1 MADYHMLNDGVFG
14 VGGSD
19 IMDDTA
25 NLVNAV
31 SFSSLSPSV
40 NTAGQG
46 MMSQNIPGTP
56 GQNPNV
62 MQMQGMV
69 QMQQQTQGSAQL
81 PSGGMTSYHQG
92 TMHGY
97 TQSEVPQKLHQYS
110 VYGSQLQTGN
120 MAGQYMP
127 SGPRLHHLNDPMSSI
142 PDQQQQSSP
151 RTVVPNQVYQN
162 RNMASNQY
170 SQQIPHGNTAPAQ
183 MTQGTAQYPGHY
195 GTVPQLHTMQQQPAQ
210 QQHTVQQVN
219 QNPDLW
225 QNSMPHSQ
233 MNRPNLPATQNY
245 PQHQMVPN
253 QHGNNSMNHSPM
265 MMQGQRPST
274 PNQSQYISN
283 QEYAPQQ
290 PPIQRPPVYNMNSSS
305 VNQNGS
311 MVGQMSNAPQ
321 SGLSQNMSSIP
332 QTEQAMTFSQGH
344 YGASQTPANRPHYN
358 TNSAMGST
366 VGLSSQQHVM
376 GQQMMNVRQSVH
388 QMGYSVPP
396 RMNSGQQHAAPVP
409 PGSPARLQQY
419 HPPYSPNQ
427 TYTAAQPSP
436 RPNNPESGTPP
447 HLHYSSSQP
456 HVQTQSPQMSPQY
469 RSPFPSQVTHSP
481 QHLTPTPPAEVSVPL
496 PHTPE
501 RVLQSST
508 PQSQGS
514 YHSPSTTH
522 LTSPGQGQSPGSSSA
537 PSSLQHL
544 EQMVLPRSTGPTT
557 TPVASAVSTG
567 STNTTLNSGVAGN
580 YYTHLSNSQH
590 PQQQQQQQPPPP
602 QQQQQQQHHMHIT
615 PVGESRPQPQ
625 SPAAFSQM
633 SQAHSQHTYLNQTI
647 NMNQQQTPSSV
658 SNVPNSQPLQA
669 NAPVTLSNSALL
681 SDDSTPLDSN
691 QLVALSYGS
700 DNSSSMPSVT
710 PSVNSAESA
719 SVSVGTSINSNI
731 SSMSTSDPLNSNSC
745 APVSTSEPTLQTS
758 QQYNV
763 HGSTSYQG
771 NSIAFE
777 MQQIQQE
784 LQQLYNS
791 LHQSPETLEKVI
803 FFVFNDFL

>member
-19 IMDDTA
+19 ILDDTA

-31 SFSSLSPSV
+31 SYSHSPSV

-46 MMSQNIPGTP
+46 MMSQNITGTP

-69 QMQQQTQGSAQL
+69 PMQQSQGGAQL
-81 PSGGMTSYHQG
+81 STGGMASYHQG
-92 TMHGY
+92 SMHGY

-142 PDQQQQSSP
+142 PDQQQQPSP

-162 RNMASNQY
+162 RNMAGSQY
-170 SQQIPHGNTAPAQ
+170 SQQIPHGNSSAQ
-183 MTQGTAQYPGHY
+183 MTQGTAQYSSHY
-195 GTVPQLHTMQQQPAQ
+195 GSVQQHHTIPQQQQQQP
-210 QQHTVQQVN
+210 HTVQQVN
-219 QNPDLW
+219 QSSDMW
-225 QNSMPHSQ
+225 QNSMPHTQ
-233 MNRPNLPATQNY
+233 MNRPNVPSSQNY

-253 QHGNNSMNHSPM
+253 QHGNTSMNHSPM

-274 PNQSQYISN
+274 PNQSQYMSN
-283 QEYAPQQ
+283 QEYAPHAAPQQ

-311 MVGQMSNAPQ
+311 MMGQMSNAPQ
-321 SGLSQNMSSIP
+321 SGLSQNMSSISP
-332 QTEQAMTFSQGH
+332 TEQAMAFSQGH

-358 TNSAMGST
+358 ASSAVGST

-376 GQQMMNVRQSVH
+376 GQQMMNVRPSGH
-388 QMGYSVPP
+388 QMGYSSVPP
-396 RMNSGQQHAAPVP
+396 RVNSGQQHTGSVP

-427 TYTAAQPSP
+427 AYATSQPSP
-436 RPNNPESGTPP
+436 RPSNPESGTPP
-447 HLHYSSSQP
+447 HLHYSATQP

-481 QHLTPTPPAEVSVPL
+481 QHLAPTPPAEVSVPL

-522 LTSPGQGQSPGSSSA
+522 LTSPVQGQSPGSSNA

-544 EQMVLPRSTGPTT
+544 EQMVLPRVSSGPSTT
-557 TPVASAVSTG
+557 TPIASAVSTG
-567 STNTTLNSGVAGN
+567 GTNTINSSVGGN
-580 YYTHLSNSQH
+580 YYSHLSNSQH
-590 PQQQQQQQPPPP
+590 PQQPPP
-602 QQQQQQQHHMHIT
+602 QQQQQQQHQMHIS

-625 SPAAFSQM
+625 SPAAFTQM
-633 SQAHSQHTYLNQTI
+633 SQAHPHHTYLNQTHS
-647 NMNQQQTPSSV
+647 MSQQQPTSSV
-658 SNVPNSQPLQA
+658 SNVPTSQPLQTSA
-669 NAPVTLSNSALL
+669 SVSSLSNSALL
-681 SDDSTPLDSN
+681 SDESIPLESN
-691 QLVALSYGS
+691 QLTLSYGS
-700 DNSSSMPSVT
+700 DNSSSMPSV
-710 PSVNSAESA
+710 NSAEPI
-719 SVSVGTSINSNI
+719 SVSVSTSINSNVTP
-731 SSMSTSDPLNSNSC
+731 MSTSDPLNPNSC
-745 APVSTSEPTLQTS
+745 VPAGTSEPMLQTS

-763 HGSTSYQG
+763 HGNASYQG
-771 NSIAFE
+771 NQISYE

-791 LHQSPETLEKVI
+791 LHQSPETLEKV
-803 FFVFNDFL
+803 

>member
-19 IMDDTA
+19 ILEDTA

-31 SFSSLSPSV
+31 SYSHSPSV
-40 NTAGQG
+40 NTGGQG

-69 QMQQQTQGSAQL
+69 PMQQTQGGTQL
-81 PSGGMTSYHQG
+81 STGGMTSYHQG
-92 TMHGY
+92 SIHGY

-110 VYGSQLQTGN
+110 VYGSQMQTGN
-120 MAGQYMP
+120 MSGQYMP
-127 SGPRLHHLNDPMSSI
+127 SGPRLHHLNDPMSSM
-142 PDQQQQSSP
+142 PDQQQQSAP

-162 RNMASNQY
+162 RNMTSSQY
-170 SQQIPHGNTAPAQ
+170 NQQIPHNNSAPTQ
-183 MTQGTAQYPGHY
+183 MTQGTAQYPSHY
-195 GTVPQLHTMQQQPAQ
+195 GSVQQHHTMQQQ
-210 QQHTVQQVN
+210 QQHSVPQVN
-219 QNPDLW
+219 QSSDMW
-225 QNSMPHSQ
+225 QNSMPHTQ

-253 QHGNNSMNHSPM
+253 QHGNNSINHSSM

-274 PNQSQYISN
+274 PNQSQYMSN
-283 QEYAPQQ
+283 QEYAPHATPQQ
-290 PPIQRPPVYNMNSSS
+290 PPIQRPPVYNINSSS

-321 SGLSQNMSSIP
+321 SALSQNMSSIP
-332 QTEQAMTFSQGH
+332 QTDQAMTFPQGH

-358 TNSAMGST
+358 ANSA
-366 VGLSSQQHVM
+366 VNNNVALSSQQHVM
-376 GQQMMNVRQSVH
+376 GQQMMNVRPSVH

-396 RMNSGQQHAAPVP
+396 RVNSGQQHAGNVP

-427 TYTAAQPSP
+427 AYAPAQPSP
-436 RPNNPESGTPP
+436 RPANPDSGTPP

-481 QHLTPTPPAEVSVPL
+481 QHLAPTPPAEVSVPL

-522 LTSPGQGQSPGSSSA
+522 LTSPGQGQSPGNSNA

-544 EQMVLPRSTGPTT
+544 EQMVLPRASTGPTT
-557 TPVASAVSTG
+557 PVASTVSSG
-567 STNTTLNSGVAGN
+567 GTNTNLNSGVGGN
-580 YYTHLSNSQH
+580 YYGHLSNSQQI
-590 PQQQQQQQPPPP
+590 P
-602 QQQQQQQHHMHIT
+602 QQQHHMHIA

-633 SQAHSQHTYLNQTI
+633 SQAHSHHSYINQTHSVP
-647 NMNQQQTPSSV
+647 QQSPSSV
-658 SNVPNSQPLQA
+658 SNVPNSQPLQT
-669 NAPVTLSNSALL
+669 NAPVSTLSNSALL
-681 SDDSTPLDSN
+681 SDESTPLESN
-691 QLVALSYGS
+691 QLSSLSYGS
-700 DNSSSMPSVT
+700 DNSSSMPSV
-710 PSVNSAESA
+710 NSAEPPSA
-719 SVSVGTSINSNI
+719 SVSTSINSTVTP
-731 SSMSTSDPLNSNSC
+731 MSTSDPLNPNSC
-745 APVSTSEPTLQTS
+745 APVGTSEPLLQTS

-763 HGSTSYQG
+763 LGNQSYQG
-771 NSIAFE
+771 NNTSAIAYE
-777 MQQIQQE
+777 MQQVQQE

-791 LHQSPETLEKVI
+791 MHQSPENLEKVI
-803 FFVFNDFL
+803 ILSENKLIWLC